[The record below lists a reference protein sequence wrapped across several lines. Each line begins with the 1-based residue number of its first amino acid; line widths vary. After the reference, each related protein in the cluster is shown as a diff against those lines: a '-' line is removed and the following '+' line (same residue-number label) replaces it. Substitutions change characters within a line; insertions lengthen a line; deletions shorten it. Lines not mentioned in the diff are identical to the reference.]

1 MLVYFNGVFVRF
13 AGIYR
18 GRAPAPQQLCVINQ
32 IKRNTMTQRTA
43 NVIYWTGASFTALWF
58 GASGF
63 FELTRN
69 PIVWD
74 ITQQLGYPSHFI
86 YLLGVAKLSG
96 IAVLLTPN
104 KLLRLK
110 EWVFAGI
117 FFDIIFAFF
126 SKISVLGFASTI
138 DAIIAFAM
146 VSTTYVLFRKLYPA
160 TYQLEPSA
168 TAAFALQSTRKPV

>member
-1 MLVYFNGVFVRF
+1 MNVR
-13 AGIYR
+13 
-18 GRAPAPQQLCVINQ
+18 
-32 IKRNTMTQRTA
+32 TQKA
-43 NVIYWTGASFTALWF
+43 IYWTGASLTSLWF

-74 ITQQLGYPSHFI
+74 ITVQLGYPAHFI
-86 YLLGVAKLSG
+86 YILGVAKLSG

-104 KLLRLK
+104 RLLRLK

-126 SKISVLGFASTI
+126 SKIAVLGLPAAI
-138 DAIIAFAM
+138 DAIVAFIM
-146 VSTTYVLFRKLYPA
+146 VSVTYAMFRKLYPA
-160 TYQLEPSA
+160 VYSNP
-168 TAAFALQSTRKPV
+168 ALA